1 MFHPTKRRL
10 ASPPARTSGVERHY
24 PFQVELVS
32 GFPLRCHLGRVN
44 DPESKADFG
53 RQQQKSWPHYANKI
67 SQKGLPKAKAYNRA
81 EQQYKDLQLDTG
93 SAVIHQISG
102 QGRATYGS
110 ASAISQDKAYAEWS
124 RASMNEVNYV
134 ILHREVE
141 ATQEEGEIPQAKWC
155 LSSVSQA
162 SIMNS
167 DIVIGIVVGWKTV
180 HQVWKSDLNFVNIP
194 TEDEDPPPTP
204 TGDHPFKVIMTGTT
218 ASITQGT
225 VNNVMISNGAATFT
239 VDTGEYSVL
248 IKATCVGLTYPNE
261 VIWSVVQN
269 WNPYNANTV
278 NEGWVKVAHISN
290 GVPSQFIFTSLMS
303 ERVKL
308 GQGLNMARYYFNR
321 V

>member
-1 MFHPTKRRL
+1 
-10 ASPPARTSGVERHY
+10 
-24 PFQVELVS
+24 
-32 GFPLRCHLGRVN
+32 LGRVN

-67 SQKGLPKAKAYNRA
+67 SQKGLPKAKAYNRT

-110 ASAISQDKAYAEWS
+110 ASAISQDMAYAEWP

-134 ILHREVE
+134 ILHREVDDPE
-141 ATQEEGEIPQAKWC
+141 AEEPQAKWC
-155 LSSVSQA
+155 LSSVPQA

-167 DIVIGIVVGWKTV
+167 DIVIGVVVEWKTV
-180 HQVWKSDLNFVNIP
+180 HQVWKSDLNFVNVP
-194 TEDEDPPPTP
+194 TQDGGGEPPTP
-204 TGDHPFKVIMTGTT
+204 SGDHPFKVIMTGTT
-218 ASITQGT
+218 ASIIQGT
-225 VNNVMISNGAATFT
+225 VNNVMISNGAATFNLG
-239 VDTGEYSVL
+239 TGEYSAL

-261 VIWSVVQN
+261 VIWSVVENWTPQN
-269 WNPYNANTV
+269 QNTI

-290 GVPSQFIFTSLMS
+290 GVVTQLIFTSLMS

-308 GQGLNMARYYFNR
+308 GQALDMARYYFNR